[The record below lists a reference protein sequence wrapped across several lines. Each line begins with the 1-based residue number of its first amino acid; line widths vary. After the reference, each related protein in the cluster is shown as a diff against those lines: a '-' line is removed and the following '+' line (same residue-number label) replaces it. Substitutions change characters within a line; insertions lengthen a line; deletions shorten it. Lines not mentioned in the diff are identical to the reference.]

1 MTFWGRMNHL
11 AVLLERSVL
20 RTQEITSISLQLWVL
35 NFNTQFGF
43 FLCFII
49 SFQNNFNLQQK
60 CKDKKV
66 QRRPLLTTYY
76 KYFTPFALLCSSV
89 TQPCPTLCNPMNC
102 STPGFPV
109 LHHLLFAQTH
119 VHWIGD
125 AIQSPHPLPSPS
137 PPAFNLFQHQ
147 GLFHWVGSSNQVA
160 KILELQLQH
169 QSFQWIFRVDFL

>member
-1 MTFWGRMNHL
+1 MRKNEPFSSTAWKKCFKDTRDHFY
-11 AVLLERSVL
+11 
-20 RTQEITSISLQLWVL
+20 ITSALSLEFQPHNLGSFV
-35 NFNTQFGF
+35 
-43 FLCFII
+43 CFII

-60 CKDKKV
+60 CKNKKV

-89 TQPCPTLCNPMNC
+89 TQPCPTLCNPLNC

-137 PPAFNLFQHQ
+137 PPTFNLFQHQ